1 MPEVPTNITNISNI
15 SNISK
20 GVTDL
25 AHDAAY
31 VAVGLGVLGY
41 QRVQVQR
48 VELQNRL
55 SKDFA
60 LDQRLDEVR
69 GGVAKGIHQIDD
81 LAETA
86 AQFVETTLQPL
97 EDKLP
102 ASVSQVTTKA
112 REQARTVRIQIRQ
125 RVRAA

>member
-1 MPEVPTNITNISNI
+1 MPDVPTNITTL
-15 SNISK
+15 SK

-25 AHDAAY
+25 ARDAAY

-48 VELQNRL
+48 VELQTRL
-55 SKDFA
+55 SKDFS
-60 LDQRLDEVR
+60 LDQHLGDVR
-69 GGVAKGIHQIDD
+69 QGVVKGIHQIDD

-86 AQFVETTLQPL
+86 VHFVETTLQPL

-102 ASVSQVTTKA
+102 SSVSQVTTKA
-112 REQARTVRIQIRQ
+112 KEQAREIRIQIRQ
-125 RVRAA
+125 RVSA

>member
-1 MPEVPTNITNISNI
+1 MSETTTTAMGTVA
-15 SNISK
+15 K

-25 AHDAAY
+25 ARDAAY

-41 QRVQVQR
+41 QRAQVQR

-55 SKDFA
+55 SKDFSI
-60 LDQRLDEVR
+60 DQRLGDVR
-69 GGVAKGIHQIDD
+69 QGVVKGFHQIDD

-86 AQFVETTLQPL
+86 VHIVETTLQPL

-102 ASVSQVTTKA
+102 PSVSQVTTKA
-112 REQARTVRIQIRQ
+112 KEQAREVRIQIRQ
-125 RVRAA
+125 RMSA

>member
-1 MPEVPTNITNISNI
+1 MPEVPTNITTL
-15 SNISK
+15 SK

-25 AHDAAY
+25 ARDAAY

-55 SKDFA
+55 SKDFS
-60 LDQRLDEVR
+60 LDQRIGEVR
-69 GGVAKGIHQIDD
+69 RAGARGTHQLDD

-102 ASVSQVTTKA
+102 STVSQVTIKA
-112 REQARTVRIQIRQ
+112 R
-125 RVRAA
+125 

>member
-1 MPEVPTNITNISNI
+1 MPEVPTNITNIT
-15 SNISK
+15 K

-25 AHDAAY
+25 ARDAAY

-41 QRVQVQR
+41 QRAQVQR

-55 SKDFA
+55 SKDFS
-60 LDQRLDEVR
+60 LDEVR
-69 GGVAKGIHQIDD
+69 QEVAKGIHQIDD
-81 LAETA
+81 FAETA
-86 AQFVETTLQPL
+86 AQFVESTLQPL

-102 ASVSQVTTKA
+102 SSVSQVTTKA
-112 REQARTVRIQIRQ
+112 REQAREVRIQIRQ